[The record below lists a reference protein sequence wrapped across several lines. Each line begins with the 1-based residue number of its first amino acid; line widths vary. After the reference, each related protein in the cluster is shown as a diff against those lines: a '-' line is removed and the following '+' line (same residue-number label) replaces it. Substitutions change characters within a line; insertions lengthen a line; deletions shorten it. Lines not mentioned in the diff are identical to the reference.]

1 MKESIAIYR
10 TNDDAIITLAQA
22 GDYIR
27 EHAGDL
33 IGTVI
38 GDELSTRSIEVKI
51 VIKPTSVV
59 SIVTTK
65 ENFVKTVIPFA
76 DNED

>member
-1 MKESIAIYR
+1 MKESIVVYH

-27 EHAGDL
+27 EHAADL

-38 GDELSTRSIEVKI
+38 GNELSTHSVTVKI
-51 VIKPTSVV
+51 VMEPMSAVR
-59 SIVTTK
+59 IVTTK
-65 ENFVKTVIPFA
+65 DNYVKTVIPFA

>member
-1 MKESIAIYR
+1 MKEGIVIYH
-10 TNDDAIITLAQA
+10 TNDDAVITLAQA

-27 EHAGDL
+27 EHANDL

-38 GDELSTRSIEVKI
+38 GDELSTHSIEVKI
-51 VIKPTSVV
+51 VIKPTSAV

>member
-1 MKESIAIYR
+1 MKENIAVYR
-10 TNDDAIITLAQA
+10 TNDDAVITLAQA

-33 IGTVI
+33 IGTVV
-38 GDELSTRSIEVKI
+38 GNELSTHSVTVKI
-51 VIKPTSVV
+51 VMEPMRAVR
-59 SIVTTK
+59 IVTTK

-76 DNED
+76 DDED

>member
-1 MKESIAIYR
+1 MKENIAVYR
-10 TNDDAIITLAQA
+10 TNDDAVITLAQA

-38 GDELSTRSIEVKI
+38 GDGLATHSITVRI
-51 VIKPTSVV
+51 VMEPMRAVR
-59 SIVTTK
+59 IVTTK

-76 DNED
+76 DDED

>member
-1 MKESIAIYR
+1 MKESIVVYR
-10 TNDDAIITLAQA
+10 TNDDAIIALAQA

-38 GDELSTRSIEVKI
+38 GNELSTHSITVKI
-51 VIKPTSVV
+51 VMEPMSAVK
-59 SIVTTK
+59 IVTTK
-65 ENFVKTVIPFA
+65 DNYVKTAIPFA